1 MDLPQWDN
9 IVAFPGLLPTRAA
22 TYDFTL
28 LSLPE
33 GLASVVRIVVWER
46 GRTAQW
52 GNAQARSSQTLIP
65 GAHIGLEN
73 RLQLSSELHMYTHP
87 HPTPTLLSHTHTIL
101 IMQMLFAAEPQ
112 NRDNQ
117 LALCNF

>member
-22 TYDFTL
+22 THDFTL
-28 LSLPE
+28 LSLPK
-33 GLASVVRIVVWER
+33 GFTSVVRIVVWET

-52 GNAQARSSQTLIP
+52 GKAQARSSQALIP
-65 GAHIGLEN
+65 GAHTGLEN
-73 RLQLSSELHMYTHP
+73 RLQLSSELHMHTHP

-101 IMQMLFAAEPQ
+101 IMQLLLAAEPQ
-112 NRDNQ
+112 DRDSQ
-117 LALCNF
+117 LALCSF